1 MQSWRRKWHPTP
13 VLLPGKFHGWRSL
26 VGCSLWGCEESD
38 MNEQLTHTYQMQSS
52 LQTIQSIQK
61 NWDESELSLRLK
73 KKMLKQRKKR
83 ILLYDDFRKIV
94 LIPLLNMVMIHIS
107 LKKKSCSL
115 ILLFNLSA
123 TSLPAIKFI
132 ITQIQLT
139 RFLWLQLKSLSSLFH
154 AQKNKCQQKKQQEGF
169 MRCAIIPAA

>member
-1 MQSWRRKWHPTP
+1 MYLNFTMILHPWSWNCNFRRDLTQ
-13 VLLPGKFHGWRSL
+13 
-26 VGCSLWGCEESD
+26 
-38 MNEQLTHTYQMQSS
+38 QLTHTYQMQSR
-52 LQTIQSIQK
+52 LQTIQSIQE
-61 NWDESELSLRLK
+61 NWDELSLRFNK
-73 KKMLKQRKKR
+73 KKLKQRKKR
-83 ILLYDDFRKIV
+83 IVLYDNFRKIA

-107 LKKKSCSL
+107 LKEKSCSV

-154 AQKNKCQQKKQQEGF
+154 TQKNKCQQKKLIGRIYE
-169 MRCAIIPAA
+169 MCNNSSSMTLISKMLSH